1 MSALKRARKPSM
13 HNLFLVLWH
22 FPSKLPGAICQ
33 QNHNQRDRYTVFLG
47 SFSVQLCLFYQA
59 LILLTMN
66 MGVIFPFAVTKPVC
80 FRTVII
86 PCLPT
91 LLDFFP
97 EGKKTQLAK
106 LWRKHGKGSQK
117 KSFR

>member
-22 FPSKLPGAICQ
+22 FPCELPGAICQ

-47 SFSVQLCLFYQA
+47 SFSVQLCFFYQA

-80 FRTVII
+80 FRLCPVSQPFWT
-86 PCLPT
+86 
-91 LLDFFP
+91 FSP

-117 KSFR
+117 KSFG